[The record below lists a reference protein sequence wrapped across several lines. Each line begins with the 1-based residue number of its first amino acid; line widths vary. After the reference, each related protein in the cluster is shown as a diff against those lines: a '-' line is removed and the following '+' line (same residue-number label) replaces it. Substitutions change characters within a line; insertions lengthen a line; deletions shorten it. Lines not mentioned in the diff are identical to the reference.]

1 MTVVMDLGEKVLKW
15 VLKREVG
22 IGFGGRRRLVRVGV
36 VVGLKIM
43 VLEEER
49 GDDLRI
55 CKPILDKSIRPLQLE
70 LNMDDVPAHYAS
82 FLFVFFSP
90 FVKLNCIFFVDF

>member
-15 VLKREVG
+15 VLNREVG

-49 GDDLRI
+49 GEDLRN
-55 CKPILDKSIRPLQLE
+55 ILR
-70 LNMDDVPAHYAS
+70 
-82 FLFVFFSP
+82 
-90 FVKLNCIFFVDF
+90 